1 MKSLSVQDRRGDRIA
16 SVRPSGFLAW
26 RKQWAAESGRAAK
39 GVGLVVDTPGG
50 ERLVASAA
58 ELRRLL
64 PSLAPG
70 ESSAHVVALCAL
82 PAELQ
87 AQLEGSDV
95 WKAV

>member
-1 MKSLSVQDRRGDRIA
+1 MSVQDRRGDRIA
-16 SVRPSGFLAW
+16 CFRPSGFLAW
-26 RKQWAAESGRAAK
+26 RKKWAADSGRKAK
-39 GVGLVVDTPGG
+39 RVGLVVDSPGG
-50 ERLVASAA
+50 ERLVTSAA

-87 AQLEGSDV
+87 AELEGSEV

>member
-1 MKSLSVQDRRGDRIA
+1 MSVQDRRGDRIA
-16 SVRPSGFLAW
+16 SFRPSGVLAW
-26 RKQWAAESGRAAK
+26 RKKWAADSGRKATR
-39 GVGLVVDTPGG
+39 VGLVVDSPGG
-50 ERLVASAA
+50 ERLVTSAA

-70 ESSAHVVALCAL
+70 ESSAHVGALCAL

-87 AQLEGSDV
+87 AELEGSEV

>member
-16 SVRPSGFLAW
+16 CFRPSGFLAW
-26 RKQWAAESGRAAK
+26 RKKWAADSGRKAK
-39 GVGLVVDTPGG
+39 RVGLVVDSPGG
-50 ERLVASAA
+50 ERLVTSAA

-87 AQLEGSDV
+87 AELEGSEV

>member
-1 MKSLSVQDRRGDRIA
+1 MSVQDRRGDRIA
-16 SVRPSGFLAW
+16 SFRPSGFLAW
-26 RKQWAAESGRAAK
+26 RKKWAADSGRKATR
-39 GVGLVVDTPGG
+39 VGLVVDSPGG
-50 ERLVASAA
+50 ERLVTSAA

-87 AQLEGSDV
+87 AEFEGSEV

>member
-1 MKSLSVQDRRGDRIA
+1 MSVQDRRGDRIA
-16 SVRPSGFLAW
+16 SFRPSGFLAW
-26 RKQWAAESGRAAK
+26 RKKWAADSGRKATR
-39 GVGLVVDTPGG
+39 VGLVVDSPGG
-50 ERLVASAA
+50 ERLVTSAA
-58 ELRRLL
+58 ELRRLM

-87 AQLEGSDV
+87 AELEGSEV